1 MAIDALDQVIPD
13 KVCIHVIS
21 DSSGAT
27 AVRVLRGASVQFSSA
42 AVEISVLSH
51 VSSIEQ
57 VRAYLDREVAEGEET
72 AVFHT
77 IMSEQ
82 LRDAMKALLDARG
95 IPSVD
100 VLGPATMVLA
110 SVLNETPAR
119 AVGLTLDD
127 GVEPRYTE
135 ASELA

>member
-1 MAIDALDQVIPD
+1 MAVDALDQVIPD

-21 DSSGAT
+21 DSSGDT

-42 AVEISVLSH
+42 AVEISVLRH
-51 VSSIEQ
+51 TSSIDQ
-57 VRAYLDREVAEGEET
+57 IRTYLDREVAEGEET

-77 IMSEQ
+77 IMNKQ
-82 LRDAMKALLDARG
+82 LRDAMKQLLDSRD

-100 VLGPATMVLA
+100 VLGPATMVLS
-110 SVLNETPAR
+110 SVLNEDPAR

-127 GVEPRYTE
+127 GVMPRYTE
-135 ASELA
+135 ASEL

>member
-1 MAIDALDQVIPD
+1 MAIDVLDQVIPD
-13 KVCIHVIS
+13 KVCMHVIS

-42 AVEISVLSH
+42 AVEISVLAH
-51 VSSIEQ
+51 ATTIDQ
-57 VRAYLDREVAEGEET
+57 IRAYLDREVSEGEET

-77 IMSEQ
+77 LMEKP
-82 LRDAMKALLDARG
+82 LRDSMKALLDERG

-100 VLGPATMVLA
+100 VLGPATMVLS
-110 SVLNETPAR
+110 SVLNEDPAH

-135 ASELA
+135 APDLA

>member
-1 MAIDALDQVIPD
+1 MTIDALDQVIPD

-27 AVRVLRGASVQFSSA
+27 AVRVLRGASVQFDSR

-51 VSSIEQ
+51 VSSIDQ
-57 VRAYLDREVAEGEET
+57 IKAYIDREVADGEET

-82 LRDAMKALLDARG
+82 LRNAMRELLDARD

-100 VLGPATMVLA
+100 VLGPATMVLS
-110 SVLNETPAR
+110 SVLGEDPAY
-119 AVGLTLDD
+119 AVGRTVDD

-135 ASELA
+135 ATEL